1 MLKVDSDNA
10 GSDVAG
16 AVIAVA
22 VGAAVAVAA
31 AGVAEDAGS
40 RSIRRF
46 DYYEA
51 LQSCGD
57 RPPRSYRLFCW
68 QQGWDESCS
77 SQSSRQPQG

>member
-10 GSDVAG
+10 GSDVVG

-22 VGAAVAVAA
+22 VGAVAA

-68 QQGWDESCS
+68 QQGWD
-77 SQSSRQPQG
+77 